1 MIQPLMLMFINNL
14 YKIIDK
20 VYYGEEALVT
30 IELDSDSVI
39 YKAHFPGNPITPG
52 ACIVEMGREI
62 ASLILEKDLLLEK
75 ADNIKFLMGIHPVET
90 PRVTFMLQMT
100 EQGQGL
106 WKVRTEVKN
115 GDNVMTKMTLW
126 LKETKYV

>member
-1 MIQPLMLMFINNL
+1 
-14 YKIIDK
+14 
-20 VYYGEEALVT
+20 VT

>member
-20 VYYGEEALVT
+20 VYDGEEARVT

-62 ASLILEKDLLLEK
+62 ASLILEKGLLLEK

-90 PRVTFMLQMT
+90 PSVTFMLQMT

-106 WKVRTEVKN
+106 WKVRKEVKK

-126 LKETKYV
+126 MKETKYV